1 MHVNLIAVA
10 VASVAGMIVGALWY
24 GPLFGRAWRVAAGLD
39 PKHQPPRPA
48 LAYGGALVSTI
59 VTVVVLAGLTSL
71 VGAGLDLAAMPA
83 ALLTAGALWLGVAF
97 ARPLINLL
105 FEGGRARLFLI
116 NTGHDLAVLLVAAV
130 IIGLFGN

>member
-1 MHVNLIAVA
+1 MHVNLIAIA

-24 GPLFGRAWRVAAGLD
+24 GPLFGRAWRAAARLD
-39 PKHQPPRPA
+39 PRHQPSRPA

-59 VTVVVLAGLTSL
+59 VTVTLLAGLSSL
-71 VGAGLDLAAMPA
+71 VSTGLDLAVLPA
-83 ALLTAGALWLGVAF
+83 ALATAAALWIGVAF
-97 ARPLINLL
+97 ARPLINVL
-105 FEGGRARLFLI
+105 FEGSSARLFTI

>member
-24 GPLFGRAWRVAAGLD
+24 GPLFGRAWRAAAGLG
-39 PKHQPPRPA
+39 PKHQPPSPA
-48 LAYGGALVSTI
+48 LAYGGAFVSTI
-59 VTVVVLAGLTSL
+59 VTVLVLAALSSL
-71 VGAGLDLAAMPA
+71 VGAGLNLDPMPA
-83 ALLTAGALWLGVAF
+83 ALLTAGALWVGVAF

-105 FEGGRARLFLI
+105 FEAGRARLFLI